1 MECKASRVRGEREEE
16 GEEWWWRKIRRRR
29 LLYTRDS
36 KDEIIK
42 CT

>member
-1 MECKASRVRGEREEE
+1 MECTASRVRGEREEE
-16 GEEWWWRKIRRRR
+16 EEWWWRKIRRRR